1 MRKLFLEKWVALIIA
16 ILLLFTA
23 TFSVSAS
30 SVRVDEIPNDTYVY
44 WDNSTRAYS
53 AKASYIFNKELDGKD
68 LGFSYTS
75 LTDIANDSDGN
86 LYILDS
92 EASTVFV
99 LDSNY
104 EYKYSFGETT
114 YNGEDVVFSGAQGIE
129 CREGKLFIC
138 DTNNGRVLKMN
149 LDGSIESIIFLP
161 ESDMIPEDF
170 TFKPIKIAVDSSN
183 YMYVLSEGSYYG
195 AILYSPDGEFLG
207 FYGSNMVETGVI
219 TALKTVWEK
228 LTMTNEKRANSA
240 KKLPYQF
247 TDLYIDSMDFVY
259 TATGR
264 TGDDK
269 IEKGQIKRLNPGGVN
284 ILNNSDETTFAD
296 LVKSTVRFRPP
307 TWRIDTNVCT
317 VVADDYGFI
326 YAVDREG
333 SKVFIYDNNC
343 NHISVF
349 GGGNG
354 DVNQQGAPKK
364 ISAIAL
370 NGEDV
375 VVLDEGKENIIIYTR
390 TEYGKMFMTA
400 QSLVLNGDYLESK
413 ELWEKVS
420 AADRNNQLAYIGLA
434 KSYVA
439 AGEYE
444 EALEFA
450 KEGKD
455 IETYDQAYTLLRNER
470 LSNNFNIYAVVVLLI
485 SAVLGVALYFKKKKK
500 IVLIKSEKLK
510 VAMGVI
516 TSPVESFTAI
526 KQKNM
531 GSVIIA
537 TVLMVLC
544 YVSTVAK
551 SEWSGFQFICDN
563 VEEFNSLMTLLKT
576 IGAVLL
582 FTVANWG
589 VATLMQGRGTLKEI
603 YIVTCYSLIPL
614 IISNFAYA
622 VLTNYVSLS
631 EVAFVEIMATA
642 FLIYTVILFVFG
654 LMTIHDVSFGKFL
667 GIIILSIFGILIVIF
682 VGVIVFLLA
691 QQLYLFIMT
700 IVNELIYR

>member
-1 MRKLFLEKWVALIIA
+1 MRKLFLKKWVSLIIA
-16 ILLLFTA
+16 ILLLCIFTLNA
-23 TFSVSAS
+23 SAS

-44 WDNSTRAYS
+44 WNNSTRAYS
-53 AKASYIFNKELDGKD
+53 SKATYNFSKELDVKS
-68 LGFSYTS
+68 LGYSYTS
-75 LTDIANDSDGN
+75 LTDIANDEDGK

-92 EASTVFV
+92 EDSAVFV
-99 LDSNY
+99 LDSKY
-104 EYKYSFGETT
+104 EYINTFGKTT
-114 YNGEDVVFSGAQGIE
+114 YKGEEIDFTGAQGIE
-129 CREGKLFIC
+129 YRDGKLYIC
-138 DTNNGRVLKMN
+138 DTDNGRVLKMDSN
-149 LDGSIESIIFLP
+149 GNIESIIFLP

-195 AILYSPDGEFLG
+195 AILYSPEGEFLG

-219 TALKTVWEK
+219 TALKTLWEK

-284 ILNNSDETTFAD
+284 VLNNSDETTFAD

-307 TWRIDTNVCT
+307 AWRIDTNVCS
-317 VVADDYGFI
+317 VVADNNGFI
-326 YAVDREG
+326 YAVDREAG
-333 SKVFIYDNNC
+333 KIFIYDNNC

-354 DVNQQGAPKK
+354 DVNQQSAPKK
-364 ISAIAL
+364 ISAIAI

-375 VVLDEGKENIIIYTR
+375 VVLDEGKENILIYSR

-400 QSLVLNGDYLESK
+400 QTLVLNGDYAQSK

-439 AGEYE
+439 VGEYE

-455 IETYDQAYTLLRNER
+455 LETYDQAYTLLRNER
-470 LSNNFNIYAVVVLLI
+470 LSKNFNFYAIIAILI
-485 SAVLGVALYFKKKKK
+485 LVALGVAIYLKKKNN
-500 IVLIKSEKLK
+500 IVLIKSEKVK
-510 VAMGVI
+510 VAMGVL
-516 TSPVESFTAI
+516 TSPVESFTTI

-544 YVSTVAK
+544 YISTVAK
-551 SEWSGFQFICDN
+551 SEWSGFQFIGNN
-563 VEEFNSLMTLLKT
+563 VGNFNSVLTLLKT

-622 VLTNYVSLS
+622 IITNYVSLS
-631 EVAFVEIMATA
+631 EAAFVDIMATA
-642 FLIYTVILFVFG
+642 LLIYTVIMFIFG
-654 LMTIHDVSFGKFL
+654 LMAIHDVSFGKFL
-667 GIIILSIFGILIVIF
+667 GITVLSLFGILIVIF

-691 QQLYLFIMT
+691 QQLYSFIMT

>member
-1 MRKLFLEKWVALIIA
+1 MRKLFLKKWVSLIIA
-16 ILLLFTA
+16 ILLLCIFTLN
-23 TFSVSAS
+23 VSAS

-44 WDNSTRAYS
+44 WNNSIRAYS
-53 AKASYIFNKELDGKD
+53 SKATYNFSKELDVKS
-68 LGFSYTS
+68 LGYSYTS
-75 LTDIANDSDGN
+75 LTDIANDEDGK

-92 EASTVFV
+92 EASAVFV
-99 LDSNY
+99 LNSKY
-104 EYKYSFGETT
+104 EYINTFGKTT
-114 YNGEDVVFSGAQGIE
+114 YNGEEIDFTGAQGIE
-129 CREGKLFIC
+129 YRDGKLYIC
-138 DTNNGRVLKMN
+138 DTDNGRVLKMDSN
-149 LDGSIESIIFLP
+149 GSIESIIFLP

-195 AILYSPDGEFLG
+195 AILYSPEGEFLG
-207 FYGSNMVETGVI
+207 FYGSNMVETGVM
-219 TALKTVWEK
+219 TALKTMWEK

-269 IEKGQIKRLNPGGVN
+269 IETGQIKRLNPGGVN
-284 ILNNSDETTFAD
+284 VLNNSDETTFAD

-307 TWRIDTNVCT
+307 AWRIDTNVCS
-317 VVADDYGFI
+317 VVADNNGFI
-326 YAVDREG
+326 YAVDREA
-333 SKVFIYDNNC
+333 SKIFIYDNNC

-354 DVNQQGAPKK
+354 DVNQQSAPKK
-364 ISAIAL
+364 ISAIAI

-375 VVLDEGKENIIIYTR
+375 VVLDEGKENILIYSR

-400 QSLVLNGDYLESK
+400 QTLVLNGDYAESK

-439 AGEYE
+439 VGEYE

-455 IETYDQAYTLLRNER
+455 LETYDQAYTLLRNER
-470 LSNNFNIYAVVVLLI
+470 LSKNFNIYAIIAILI
-485 SAVLGVALYFKKKKK
+485 LVALGIAIYFKKKNN
-500 IVLIKSEKLK
+500 IVLIKSEKVK
-510 VAMGVI
+510 VAMGVL
-516 TSPVESFTAI
+516 TSPVESFTTI

-544 YVSTVAK
+544 YISTVAK
-551 SEWSGFQFICDN
+551 SEWSGFQFIGNN
-563 VEEFNSLMTLLKT
+563 VGNFNSVLTLLKT

-622 VLTNYVSLS
+622 IITNYVSLS
-631 EVAFVEIMATA
+631 EVAFVDIMATA
-642 FLIYTVILFVFG
+642 LLIYTVIMFIFG
-654 LMTIHDVSFGKFL
+654 LMAIHDVSFGKFL
-667 GIIILSIFGILIVIF
+667 GITVLSLFGILIVIF

-691 QQLYLFIMT
+691 QQLYSFIMT